1 MVTDSGTKTLSVAE
15 AAAKRRSI
23 RAFGAERI
31 PREDLDAIFDVTR
44 LAPSAWNLQPWRFVV
59 VEDPVRKAQLAEA
72 AFNQRQVSSA
82 PAVIGI
88 YTDMRDTLG
97 NIDRIIHPA
106 STDEERA
113 RARRSIERAFEK
125 KTDEEREAW
134 AARQGY
140 IALGYL
146 LLAAAERG
154 YDTSPMLGFD
164 QSRAQAVLDAPAH
177 ATVIAL
183 VAIGTGSETGRSHHR
198 LSLSELRRFI

>member
-1 MVTDSGTKTLSVAE
+1 MVNGARVLSVAD
-15 AAAKRRSI
+15 AATKRRSI
-23 RAFGAERI
+23 RAYSVEPI
-31 PREDLDAIFDVTR
+31 PREELEAIFDITR

-59 VEDPVRKAQLAEA
+59 VEDPARKAQLAEA

-82 PAVIGI
+82 PSVIGL
-88 YTDMRDTLG
+88 YTDMRDTLDHV
-97 NIDRIIHPA
+97 DRLIHPA

-113 RARRSIERAFEK
+113 RTRRSIDRAFEK

-134 AARQGY
+134 AAHQGY

-164 QSRAQAVLDAPAH
+164 QSRARAVLGAPAH

-183 VAIGTGSETGRSHHR
+183 VAIGKGTEEGRSHHR
-198 LSLSELRRFI
+198 LPQSEVVKHI

>member
-1 MVTDSGTKTLSVAE
+1 MVSDHAAKSLGVAE

-23 RAFGAERI
+23 RAFGPEPI
-31 PREDLDAIFDVTR
+31 PREELEAIFDVTR

-59 VEDPVRKAQLAEA
+59 VEDAARKAQLAEA

-88 YTDMRDTLG
+88 YTDMRDTLDHV
-97 NIDRIIHPA
+97 DRIIHPA

-113 RARRSIERAFEK
+113 RARRSIERAFDK
-125 KTDEEREAW
+125 KTGDEREAW

-164 QSRAQAVLDAPAH
+164 HARAQSVLGAPAH
-177 ATVIAL
+177 AQVIAL
-183 VAIGTGSETGRSHHR
+183 VAIGKGNEEGRPHHR
-198 LSLSELRRFI
+198 LPAGDVISYR

>member
-1 MVTDSGTKTLSVAE
+1 MSVAE

-23 RAFGAERI
+23 RAFGPERI
-31 PREDLDAIFDVTR
+31 PREDLEAIFDVTR

-88 YTDMRDTLG
+88 YTDMRDTLDH
-97 NIDRIIHPA
+97 IDRLIHPA

-125 KTDEEREAW
+125 KTGEEREAW

-164 QSRAQAVLDAPAH
+164 HARAQAVLGAPAH

-183 VAIGTGSETGRSHHR
+183 VAIGKGTEEGRSHHR
-198 LSLSELRRFI
+198 LPQSEVVTHI

>member
-1 MVTDSGTKTLSVAE
+1 MVTDQGIKTMSVAE

-23 RAFGAERI
+23 RAFGSEQI

-59 VEDPVRKAQLAEA
+59 VEDPARKAQLAEA

-88 YTDMRDTLG
+88 YTDMRDTLD

-113 RARRSIERAFEK
+113 RARRSIDRAFEK

-164 QSRAQAVLDAPAH
+164 HSRAQAAIGAPAH

-183 VAIGTGSETGRSHHR
+183 VAIGKGTEEGQSHHR
-198 LSLSELRRFI
+198 LPHSEVVRHI

>member
-1 MVTDSGTKTLSVAE
+1 MVSAASTGSLSVAE

-23 RAFGAERI
+23 RAYGPEPI
-31 PREDLDAIFDVTR
+31 PREDLDAIFEVTR

-59 VEDPVRKAQLAEA
+59 VDDPDRKTQLAEA

-88 YTDMRDTLG
+88 YTDMRDTLDH
-97 NIDRIIHPA
+97 IDRVIHPA
-106 STDEERA
+106 VTEDERA
-113 RARRSIERAFEK
+113 RARRSIERAFDK

-164 QSRAQAVLDAPAH
+164 HSRAQAVLGAPPH
-177 ATVIAL
+177 AQVIAL
-183 VAIGTGSETGRSHHR
+183 VAIGKGTEEGRPHHR
-198 LSLSELRRFI
+198 LPLSDMVRFS

>member
-1 MVTDSGTKTLSVAE
+1 MSVAD

-23 RAFGAERI
+23 RAYGPEPIAN
-31 PREDLDAIFDVTR
+31 EDLDAIFDVTR

-59 VEDPVRKAQLAEA
+59 VDDPVRKAQLAEA

-82 PAVIGI
+82 PTVIGI
-88 YTDMRDTLG
+88 YTDMRDTLDH
-97 NIDRIIHPA
+97 IDRVIHPA
-106 STDEERA
+106 STEDERA

-164 QSRAQAVLDAPAH
+164 HSRAQTVLGAPSH
-177 ATVIAL
+177 SQVIAL
-183 VAIGTGSETGRSHHR
+183 VAIGKGSEEGRPHHR
-198 LSLSELRRFI
+198 LPLEAIVTNL

>member
-1 MVTDSGTKTLSVAE
+1 MVSTHAMSVAE

-23 RAFGAERI
+23 RAFGPERV
-31 PREDLDAIFDVTR
+31 PREELDAIFDVTR

-59 VEDPVRKAQLAEA
+59 VEDAARKAQLAEA

-88 YTDMRDTLG
+88 YTDMRDALDH
-97 NIDRIIHPA
+97 IDRIIHPA

-125 KTDEEREAW
+125 KSDDEREAW

-164 QSRAQAVLDAPAH
+164 QSRAQAALGAPAH
-177 ATVIAL
+177 AQVIAL
-183 VAIGTGSETGRSHHR
+183 VAIGKGTEEGRSHHR
-198 LSLSELRRFI
+198 LPQDDLVKRI